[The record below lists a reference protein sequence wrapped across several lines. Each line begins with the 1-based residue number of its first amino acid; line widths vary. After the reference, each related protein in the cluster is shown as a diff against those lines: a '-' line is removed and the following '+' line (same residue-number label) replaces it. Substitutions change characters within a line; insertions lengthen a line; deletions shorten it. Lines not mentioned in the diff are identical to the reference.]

1 MTSYKNKQALGNRS
15 RAVLIIL
22 ALLLLQL
29 SAPGSESEALSLSAL
44 FYTPVE
50 ETVNFW
56 APLKSL
62 MAATNKHALEF
73 TASLPTEIPAKTY
86 KIVSVTSKKTVSV
99 DRIWPVKG
107 GISSAFGMRRH
118 PVTQRRSFHNG
129 IDIRARQGTN
139 IVCPTDGIVV
149 CAGRA
154 GLLGRLVKVRTPD
167 GKTLYFGHMHK
178 IKCVKGQKVKQ
189 GTVVGTVG
197 RSGRAT
203 GPHLHF
209 SVLANGRYMDPIK
222 YLAAK

>member
-1 MTSYKNKQALGNRS
+1 MLSYKKHQALGNRS
-15 RAVLIIL
+15 RAALIIL

-29 SAPGSESEALSLSAL
+29 SVPRNESEALCLSAS

-56 APLKSL
+56 LPLKSL
-62 MAATNKHALEF
+62 MATTNNR
-73 TASLPTEIPAKTY
+73 ASELTTSFFAEMPTKTY
-86 KIVSVTSKKTVSV
+86 KIVSVTSKKMVAAEH
-99 DRIWPVKG
+99 IWPVKG

-118 PVTQRRSFHNG
+118 PVTKKNSFHNG
-129 IDIRARQGTN
+129 IDIKARQGTN
-139 IVCPTDGIVV
+139 IVCPADGIVV
-149 CAGRA
+149 SAGRA

-167 GKTLYFGHMHK
+167 GKTLYFGHMQK
-178 IKCVKGQKVKQ
+178 IKCVKGQRVKQ
-189 GTVVGTVG
+189 GAVIGTVG

-209 SVLANGRYMDPIK
+209 SVLANGSYMNPIK